1 METERQKLADENRRL
16 IDELKIFGKR
26 ANETISDLDSKMNGV
41 KRMQAHEKDNYDY
54 ELQNIKSQFQ
64 YILSEME
71 SDFKTKCTKAEQ
83 ELTQANSRREE

>member
-1 METERQKLADENRRL
+1 
-16 IDELKIFGKR
+16 
-26 ANETISDLDSKMNGV
+26 MNGV

-71 SDFKTKCTKAEQ
+71 SDFKAKCLKAEQ
-83 ELTQANSRREE
+83 ELAQANSRKEE